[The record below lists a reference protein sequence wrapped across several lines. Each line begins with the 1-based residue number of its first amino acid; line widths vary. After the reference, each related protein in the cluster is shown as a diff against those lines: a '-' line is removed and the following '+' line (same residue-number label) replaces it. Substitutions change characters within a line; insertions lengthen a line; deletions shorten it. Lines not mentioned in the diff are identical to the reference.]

1 MWSSQGG
8 EYRGASWVLSSHL
21 SSAAGQCVTLS
32 FSGTINSNGESCG
45 INLGMQHVGFSQVT
59 VRQLAAIWLFGPT
72 RADVGRS
79 AA

>member
-1 MWSSQGG
+1 M
-8 EYRGASWVLSSHL
+8 
-21 SSAAGQCVTLS
+21 TLS